1 MKRDR
6 AQWRTVILLLALLF
20 GVRYTLYAEVT
31 DLVRHYHDEVT
42 RLDGGPTTI
51 SCDSTAATVAIEIRV
66 APTGRERPSEW
77 GAGWIT
83 DDGGRW
89 DLDIV
94 PGTEWT
100 NEEVPKVI
108 ITLRHNHRKVA
119 SQTLSKGVAFDNG
132 ANTLILEWGR
142 LEQGISE
149 GYSGS
154 LTVYYGSDYPEE
166 VFNAECGKPNGE
178 VLFTSSRQLSVL
190 DLVVEEGVPAS
201 RKAVTDWTPESIA
214 VRLRTAI
221 RPEGMYE
228 YLDRENDPKYVR
240 LGGRYSL
247 ALVRDTSGG
256 FLMLYTAGA
265 ETNSSQW
272 KPGMIKGRLT
282 PTRFQGQYNLLWY
295 DAVFTDRGD
304 EGYATIDPDTGLLTL
319 YFPILKATLR
329 FVRSAQR

>member
-1 MKRDR
+1 M
-6 AQWRTVILLLALLF
+6 LLLALLF
-20 GVRYTLYAEVT
+20 GARYTLCAEGVT

-51 SCDSTAATVAIEIRV
+51 RCDSTAVRVAIEIRV
-66 APTGRERPSEW
+66 APTGRERPSQW

-94 PGTEWT
+94 PGTEWH
-100 NEEVPKVI
+100 NEEAPNVV
-108 ITLRHNHRKVA
+108 ITLHHNHRKVE
-119 SQTLSKGVAFDNG
+119 SRTLSKGVAFDNG
-132 ANTLILEWGR
+132 ANTLILEWESP
-142 LEQGISE
+142 EQGVSEREISE
-149 GYSGS
+149 EGAGS

-166 VFNAECGKPNGE
+166 VFVAEGGKPNGE
-178 VLFTSSRQLSVL
+178 VVLTSSRELSVL
-190 DLVVEEGVPAS
+190 DLIVEEGVPAS

-214 VRLRTAI
+214 AHLRTAI

-247 ALVRDTSGG
+247 ALVRDVSGG
-256 FLMLYTAGA
+256 CLILYTGGA
-265 ETNSSQW
+265 ETNASQW

-282 PTRFQGQYNLLWY
+282 PTRFPGQYNLLWY
-295 DAVFTDRGD
+295 DAAFTDRGD
-304 EGYATIDPDTGLLTL
+304 EGYATIDLDTGLLSL

-329 FVRSAQR
+329 FVRSTRQ